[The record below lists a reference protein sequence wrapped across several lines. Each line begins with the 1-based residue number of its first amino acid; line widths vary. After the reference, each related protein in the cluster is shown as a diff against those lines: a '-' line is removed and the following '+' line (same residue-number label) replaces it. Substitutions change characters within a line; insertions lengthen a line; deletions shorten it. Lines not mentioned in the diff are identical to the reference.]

1 MRRGGPSLTA
11 LLGLLA
17 VAGYQNRDK
26 IGDLVRRVQ
35 SNNSPDGSKTAASGG
50 GLLGDLTSMFGGSA
64 AGSTLASGMKELVDA
79 FSGTKQADKAHSWV
93 GSGQNQPVSET
104 DLSEV
109 LDPETLAT
117 LEHQTGLSR
126 AEIVARLSRDL
137 PHAVDAFSPQG
148 RVPDPHEAN
157 ELI

>member
-1 MRRGGPSLTA
+1 MARGGPSLTA

-35 SNNSPDGSKTAASGG
+35 ANASPDGGKPAVSGG
-50 GLLGDLTSMFGGSA
+50 GMLGDLTAMFGGGA
-64 AGSTLASGMKELVDA
+64 AGGTLASGMRELVDT
-79 FSGTKQADKAHSWV
+79 FSGSKQADKAQSWV
-93 GSGQNQPVSET
+93 GSGQNQTVSEA

-109 LDPETLAT
+109 LDSETLAT
-117 LEHQTGLSR
+117 LEQKTGLPR

-137 PHAVDAFSPQG
+137 PQAVDAFSPQG
-148 RVPDPHEAN
+148 RVPDPDEAN
-157 ELI
+157 GLI

>member
-1 MRRGGPSLTA
+1 MKRGGPSLTA

-35 SNNSPDGSKTAASGG
+35 ANTSPDGGKPAVSGG
-50 GLLGDLTSMFGGSA
+50 GMMSDLTSMFGGSA

-79 FSGTKQADKAHSWV
+79 FTGTKQADKAQSWV
-93 GSGQNQPVSET
+93 TSGQNQPVSEA
-104 DLSEV
+104 DLNDV
-109 LDPETLAT
+109 LDADTLAT
-117 LEHQTGLSR
+117 LERQTGLSR

-137 PHAVDAFSPQG
+137 PQAVDAFSPHG
-148 RVPDPHEAN
+148 HVPDPQEAN
-157 ELI
+157 SLI